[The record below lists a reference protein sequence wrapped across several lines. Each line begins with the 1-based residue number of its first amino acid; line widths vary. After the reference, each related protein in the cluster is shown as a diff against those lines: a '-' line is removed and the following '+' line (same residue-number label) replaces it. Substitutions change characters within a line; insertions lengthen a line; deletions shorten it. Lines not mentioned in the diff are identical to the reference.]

1 MLNDREHEIP
11 PLRFAAVGMT
21 GGGVARPFGFGG
33 KDGGVLG
40 HFGFGG
46 NHGGMAGHFGFGG
59 NDGGAGKNGLY
70 CEDE

>member
-21 GGGVARPFGFGG
+21 GGVARPFGFGG

-70 CEDE
+70 CQDE

>member
-1 MLNDREHEIP
+1 M
-11 PLRFAAVGMT
+11 
-21 GGGVARPFGFGG
+21 ARPFGFGG